1 MNVWE
6 WVVFQH
12 WQDKEKAGSA
22 GVITV
27 TVMSAVR
34 LPLHDPPL
42 LLARSN
48 LFIMH
53 QLTPFASHWHSQVP
67 KKGWP
72 KGEQERERERERIEI
87 NKESTASRNLPA
99 CFPIRGFSLFLSA
112 FPLSSFRLSP
122 YPRLRVPFS
131 DNQSSVIDFALYQL
145 RRKGFNYCL
154 PLPPLCK
161 YDCDMSSSRTTK
173 LCPQK
178 TLQRVSTSSITTC

>member
-42 LLARSN
+42 LLSRSN

-145 RRKGFNYCL
+145 RRKAL
-154 PLPPLCK
+154 ITA
-161 YDCDMSSSRTTK
+161 S
-173 LCPQK
+173 LCP
-178 TLQRVSTSSITTC
+178 LYVNTTVTWAHRERLSCVLKKLFNESPPPR